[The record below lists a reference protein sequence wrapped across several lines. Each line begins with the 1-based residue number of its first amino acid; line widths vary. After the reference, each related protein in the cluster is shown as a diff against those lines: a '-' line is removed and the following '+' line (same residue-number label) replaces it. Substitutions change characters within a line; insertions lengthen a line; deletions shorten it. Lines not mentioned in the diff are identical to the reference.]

1 MMLPLLTE
9 SIVLIG
15 LPGCGKSTLGQLL
28 ATHYGCP
35 YIDTDRSIESVAGC
49 SLQTVLDRDGVQAM
63 RDLEGRVVAS
73 LRVDK
78 PALISTGGSVVY
90 APSAMQHLQQLGMVI
105 YLRATEATIVQRLG
119 NYSDRGIVRRPEQS
133 LSNVI
138 AERLPLYE
146 CYADAVL
153 DVDTLSVV
161 AAKDALID
169 IINGNRARP
178 A

>member
-1 MMLPLLTE
+1 MISPLLTE

-35 YIDTDRSIESVAGC
+35 FIDTDRSIESVAGC
-49 SLQTVLDRDGVQAM
+49 RLQTVLDRDGVKAL

-73 LRVDK
+73 LRVDI

-90 APSAMQHLQQLGMVI
+90 APSAMHHLRQLGKVI
-105 YLRATEATIVQRLG
+105 YLRAKEATIVQRLD
-119 NYSDRGIVRRPEQS
+119 NFSDRGIVRRPEQT
-133 LSNVI
+133 LSQVI

-146 CYADAVL
+146 SYADAVL
-153 DVDTLSVV
+153 DVDTLSVA
-161 AAKDALID
+161 AAKDALIEM
-169 IINGNRARP
+169 INGERARP